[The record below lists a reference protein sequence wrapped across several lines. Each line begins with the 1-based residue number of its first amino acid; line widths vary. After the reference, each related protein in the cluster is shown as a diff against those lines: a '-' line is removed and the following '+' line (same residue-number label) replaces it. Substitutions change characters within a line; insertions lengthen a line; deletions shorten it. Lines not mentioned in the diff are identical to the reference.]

1 MDRVREFWWFLR
13 AHGVD
18 ARLDRLAGEQRQ
30 DWAEWMAREVR
41 DAAYVLVIASPEYKR
56 RAEGD
61 AGPDEGRGVQ
71 WEARL
76 IRDRF
81 YADQPAGLREILPVV
96 LPGCAAATFY
106 TVSEFTVAGAE
117 TLLRVLTSQPG
128 ETEPPMGPVPV
139 LPPHGAPRTAGVVRP
154 RLRTVVQIDTSVTS
168 GGELASTVSV
178 AGSLL
183 CQQARPVPDAV
194 ARVWAALALPP
205 LMAGERLAEAG
216 RLLAATLLDEP
227 GEHLLAGL
235 LHRLP
240 PGDQIEVIFSA
251 TGQALSL
258 PVELTRLI
266 TEEGVEVG
274 PLALLP
280 GVSVIRR
287 PAGPALDGQVPGDI
301 PPVSARLA
309 GPLKIL
315 AAVAAPDETKT
326 PNPPLDVEAE
336 MQAVLDAV
344 TGLAGHTAAQ
354 VRRSAAPWPRMP
366 TTCCTCPRTGHQSRW
381 NWRMRTATRQ
391 RCPPRR

>member
-96 LPGCAAATFY
+96 LPGCAAADIPGWLAPVAATYY

-251 TGQALSL
+251 TGQALSAARGQCD
-258 PVELTRLI
+258 PAARRARAGRSGAWGHSTGEREAGRAVEDP
-266 TEEGVEVG
+266 GGGGG
-274 PLALLP
+274 P
-280 GVSVIRR
+280 G
-287 PAGPALDGQVPGDI
+287 
-301 PPVSARLA
+301 
-309 GPLKIL
+309 
-315 AAVAAPDETKT
+315 
-326 PNPPLDVEAE
+326 
-336 MQAVLDAV
+336 
-344 TGLAGHTAAQ
+344 
-354 VRRSAAPWPRMP
+354 
-366 TTCCTCPRTGHQSRW
+366 
-381 NWRMRTATRQ
+381 
-391 RCPPRR
+391 